1 MGGGDSGGGEVG
13 VRWEGVVI
21 KIWWGESTEGESFSR
36 WWWGVGGWGGVSKLW
51 AGGEILSGNP
61 SMEDTAKRYVHLL

>member
-21 KIWWGESTEGESFSR
+21 KIWWGESTEGESFGWG
-36 WWWGVGGWGGVSKLW
+36 WWGWGG
-51 AGGEILSGNP
+51 GG
-61 SMEDTAKRYVHLL
+61 